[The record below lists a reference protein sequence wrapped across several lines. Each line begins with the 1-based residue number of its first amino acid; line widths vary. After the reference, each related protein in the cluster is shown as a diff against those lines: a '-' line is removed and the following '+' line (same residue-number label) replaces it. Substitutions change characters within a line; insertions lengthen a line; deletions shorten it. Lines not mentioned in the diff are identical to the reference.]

1 MNKSQKIVPIL
12 SQIIEILLIILIFT
26 IPFPSHR
33 QGIETICFVFI
44 VLLFIAK
51 LTLDRR
57 KRYIKKSSIDLP
69 ILIFT
74 GLVILS
80 IFFSIN
86 LLHSLSAFKEYWLK
100 PIFLFY
106 IMVNFADKQK
116 KFRNLTL
123 AIFISLLISMI
134 IGILKFPFSEYL
146 LGNKRLDSLI
156 TGPNEFAEYL
166 EMFVPI
172 LLAFMLWSRKN
183 YLKIGA
189 GVFLLI
195 NIFCLLFTYSRGSWI
210 AIFPVSSFL
219 FFKKDK
225 RLILLPILLVIIF
238 FVVSTPALKQR
249 IFSAINIEKIPSTD
263 NRIRIWRETIG
274 EIKKRPLTGFGWGWK
289 NYRQLAPQFRSE
301 KMGWHAH
308 NYFLEIAFESGI
320 PASCVFLWLWIT
332 IMIKSWRIYAK
343 VKDDFLKTLT
353 IGIWGAFLVKFIH
366 WFVDVPISIEII
378 LTMWALVGIV
388 MAIEANMLEKCKCN
402 T

>member
-1 MNKSQKIVPIL
+1 MNKNQKIVPIL
-12 SQIIEILLIILIFT
+12 SPIIEIFLIILIFT
-26 IPFPSHR
+26 IPFPSHK
-33 QGIETICFVFI
+33 QSIETICFVFI

-51 LTLDRR
+51 LTLDRE
-57 KRYIKKSSIDLP
+57 KRHIKGSSIDLP

-86 LLHSLSAFKEYWLK
+86 PSYSLSVFEKYWLK
-100 PIFLFY
+100 PISLFY
-106 IMVNFADKQK
+106 IIVNFADKQK
-116 KFRNLTL
+116 KFRNLTWT
-123 AIFISLLISMI
+123 IFLSLLILMI

-156 TGPNEFAEYL
+156 TGSSEFAEYL
-166 EMFVPI
+166 EMFVPV

-195 NIFCLLFTYSRGSWI
+195 NLFCLIFTYSRGSWI

-219 FFKKDK
+219 FFRKDK
-225 RLILLPILLVIIF
+225 RLLLLPVLLVIIL
-238 FVVSTPALKQR
+238 FVVSPPALKQR
-249 IFSAINIEKIPSTD
+249 IFSVVNIEKIPSTD
-263 NRIRIWRETIG
+263 NRIQIWGETIG
-274 EIKKRPLTGFGWGWK
+274 EMKKKPLTGFGWGWK
-289 NYRQLAPQFRSE
+289 NYRQLSPQFRST

-332 IMIKSWRIYAK
+332 IMIKSWKIYIK
-343 VKDDFLKTLT
+343 VGDYFLKTLT

-378 LTMWALVGIV
+378 LTMWVLVGVV
-388 MAIEANMLEKCKCN
+388 MAIEANMLEKCKYN